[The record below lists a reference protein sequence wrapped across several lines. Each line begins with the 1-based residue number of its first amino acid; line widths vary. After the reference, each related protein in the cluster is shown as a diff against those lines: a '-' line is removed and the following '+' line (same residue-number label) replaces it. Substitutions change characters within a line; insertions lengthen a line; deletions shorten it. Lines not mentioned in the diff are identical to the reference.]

1 MCVWASTFVTV
12 ARLQTVSECMS
23 ILHIVCTVNEE
34 RLHSVI
40 QVIKQLLHRTLKDSS
55 KRRALLNVLEF
66 LLIHG
71 KGIGI
76 ISLRTT

>member
-1 MCVWASTFVTV
+1 
-12 ARLQTVSECMS
+12 MS